1 MAFCLFLLYK
11 FNAEAYRE
19 RGKYMR
25 AGHGRFTSYI
35 GMLAVDFKRNQAIYL
50 MAVPVLAYYI
60 LFHYAP
66 MYGAIIA
73 FKDFSPGK
81 GIIGS
86 PWVGFK
92 HFVDFFNNY
101 YFWTILR
108 NTLLINIYG
117 LLWGFPAPI
126 IFALLLNELRNN
138 SFKRTVQTVTYLP
151 HFISIIVIC
160 GLIRNFTGTDGLI
173 NDIISSFGGERSNLL
188 TRPEMFRTVYISSG
202 IWQGIGWGSIIY
214 LAALS
219 CIDPALYEAAKIDGA
234 GRWKQMLNI
243 TIPGIAPTI
252 ITLLILRMGRMLSLG
267 FEKIILLYNPLTYD
281 TADVISSFVY
291 RRGIIDA
298 SFSFAS
304 AVGLFNSVINCC
316 LIIAANKLSRR
327 FSDTYLW

>member
-1 MAFCLFLLYK
+1 M
-11 FNAEAYRE
+11 
-19 RGKYMR
+19 
-25 AGHGRFTSYI
+25 
-35 GMLAVDFKRNQAIYL
+35 
-50 MAVPVLAYYI
+50 
-60 LFHYAP
+60 
-66 MYGAIIA
+66 
-73 FKDFSPGK
+73 
-81 GIIGS
+81 
-86 PWVGFK
+86 
-92 HFVDFFNNY
+92 
-101 YFWTILR
+101 
-108 NTLLINIYG
+108 
-117 LLWGFPAPI
+117 
-126 IFALLLNELRNN
+126 
-138 SFKRTVQTVTYLP
+138 QTVTYLP